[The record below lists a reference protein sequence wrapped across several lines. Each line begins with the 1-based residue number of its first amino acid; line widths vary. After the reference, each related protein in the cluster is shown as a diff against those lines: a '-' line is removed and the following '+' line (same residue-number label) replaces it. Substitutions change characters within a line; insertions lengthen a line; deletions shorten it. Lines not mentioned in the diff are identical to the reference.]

1 MRRCL
6 IGSLVLAALLIGGHG
21 VRAEKPAD
29 VATFMRLK
37 LAHSQKM
44 LEGIALEDFRLI
56 EKSAQDLSLLS
67 REENWQVF
75 QTPEYLRHSE
85 EFRRAAESVRQ
96 AAANKN
102 VDGAALGYVG
112 MTLSCVSCHKY
123 VRDVRMA
130 GTPSP
135 APAVGGE

>member
-1 MRRCL
+1 MRR
-6 IGSLVLAALLIGGHG
+6 LLIGAVALMILSIGGG
-21 VRAEKPAD
+21 VRADKPAD

-37 LAHSQKM
+37 LAHSQKL
-44 LEGIALEDFRLI
+44 LEGIALEDFKLI

-75 QTPEYLRHSE
+75 QTPDYLRHSE
-85 EFRRAAESVRQ
+85 EFRRAAESVRE
-96 AAANKN
+96 AAAKKN

-112 MTLSCVSCHKY
+112 LTLSCVNCHKY

-130 GTPSP
+130 GTIPGQPS
-135 APAVGGE
+135 AAGE